1 MWENTLVQ
9 ITFTKEEYKYVF
21 IIRRKLMKNFW
32 KNDSEDW
39 NKKSIFQVMDNLIL
53 YFEYEIFNFRWVCII
68 LSVCKIKL
76 FIT

>member
-39 NKKSIFQVMDNLIL
+39 KKKSIFQVMDNLIL
-53 YFEYEIFNFRWVCII
+53 YFEYEILNFRWVCII

>member
-53 YFEYEIFNFRWVCII
+53 YFEYEILNFRWVCII